1 MRAVLQRVREA
12 AVTVGGETVG
22 ACGVGFLILLGVEKG
37 DTERDAERLAA
48 KIARGPLNCYSASKA
63 LMNKAHETTFAQL
76 LDEETEAQADA
87 RMNPNAEEGLGAF
100 LEKRK
105 AAFK

>member
-1 MRAVLQRVREA
+1 
-12 AVTVGGETVG
+12 
-22 ACGVGFLILLGVEKG
+22 
-37 DTERDAERLAA
+37 
-48 KIARGPLNCYSASKA
+48 
-63 LMNKAHETTFAQL
+63 MNKAHETTFAQL

>member
-1 MRAVLQRVREA
+1 M
-12 AVTVGGETVG
+12 
-22 ACGVGFLILLGVEKG
+22 K
-37 DTERDAERLAA
+37 LANQSA
-48 KIARGPLNCYSASKA
+48 KGPLNCYSASKA

-105 AAFK
+105 ASFK